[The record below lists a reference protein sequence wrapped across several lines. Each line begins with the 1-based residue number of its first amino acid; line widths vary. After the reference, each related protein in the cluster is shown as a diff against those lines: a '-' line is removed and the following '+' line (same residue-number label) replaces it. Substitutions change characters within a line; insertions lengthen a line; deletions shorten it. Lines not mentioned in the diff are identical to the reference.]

1 MHELSIAQS
10 VVDTVEKELASRPG
24 ALLRKVGMRV
34 GELAG
39 VDADSL
45 RFSWDCLTRETA
57 FEGVALEIE
66 TRDWRRRCPHCGLI
80 FAVVNYQT
88 ICSRCGTEET
98 QHQGG
103 DELDVAYLELE
114 TP

>member
-24 ALLRKVGMRV
+24 ALLRKVGMRI

-57 FEGVALEIE
+57 FEGVTLEIE
-66 TRDWRRRCPHCGLI
+66 TRAWQRRCSRCELI
-80 FAVVNYQT
+80 FAVDDFQT
-88 ICSRCGTEET
+88 ICPRCATEET
-98 QHQGG
+98 EPEGG